1 MDYHEEIKK
10 MIDKIECEDALRYI
24 LIIVS
29 DILEETGK

>member
-10 MIDKIECEDALRYI
+10 MIDKIEREDALRYI